1 LEIGRRRQVSAAFIG
16 EVNRTLLAIIL
27 AEDFQEASCHNTR
40 ESVNWFYPAKIGGR
54 MRFRMK
60 MCVSMLAIAALFGL
74 AGIPARAQDK
84 QHVVSLSELN
94 KDTARP
100 AQTRQANE
108 EAVRTLLSSDQA
120 QKTLKSANLDYLKV
134 DKAVG
139 QLSDE
144 DLAKLAERSRRA
156 QSDFA
161 AGRISDRDLLW
172 IIVIAIGI
180 IVLAIVLR

>member
-1 LEIGRRRQVSAAFIG
+1 MS
-16 EVNRTLLAIIL
+16 
-27 AEDFQEASCHNTR
+27 
-40 ESVNWFYPAKIGGR
+40 
-54 MRFRMK
+54 FRVK
-60 MCVSMLAIAALFGL
+60 MCVSMLAIAAFVGM

-94 KDTARP
+94 KDAARP
-100 AQTRQANE
+100 AQTRQSNE

-120 QKTLKSANLDYLKV
+120 QKALKSANLDYQRV

-144 DLAKLAERSRRA
+144 DLAKLAGRSRQA
-156 QSDFA
+156 QNDFA

-172 IIVIAIGI
+172 IILIAIGI
-180 IVLAIVLR
+180 IVLVVALR

>member
-1 LEIGRRRQVSAAFIG
+1 M
-16 EVNRTLLAIIL
+16 
-27 AEDFQEASCHNTR
+27 H
-40 ESVNWFYPAKIGGR
+40 
-54 MRFRMK
+54 FRVK
-60 MCVSMLAIAALFGL
+60 MCVSMLAIASLLGFG
-74 AGIPARAQDK
+74 GIPARAQDQ

-94 KDTARP
+94 KDAARP

-120 QKTLKSANLDYLKV
+120 QKVLKSANLDYQKV

-144 DLAKLAERSRRA
+144 DLAKLAERSRQA
-156 QSDFA
+156 QRDFA

-172 IIVIAIGI
+172 IILIAIGI
-180 IVLAIVLR
+180 IVLALALR